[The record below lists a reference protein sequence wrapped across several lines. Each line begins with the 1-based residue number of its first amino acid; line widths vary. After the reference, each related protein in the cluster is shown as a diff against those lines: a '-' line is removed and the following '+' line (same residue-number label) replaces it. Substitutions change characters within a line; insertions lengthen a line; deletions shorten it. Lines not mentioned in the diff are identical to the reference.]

1 MAINRVANE
10 LLASEGV
17 AKKHKLLSVWRSL
30 QGEDT
35 DEVQNQPAWLRDDSA
50 NEDGPAENGGPPSLA
65 GLPAHGRNASAGA
78 ADFVGLAG
86 EGTPYANGDSHAHLG
101 ERPD

>member
-1 MAINRVANE
+1 MRQALNC
-10 LLASEGV
+10 
-17 AKKHKLLSVWRSL
+17 KPLSVWHSS

-50 NEDGPAENGGPPSLA
+50 NEDGPAENGGLPSLA
-65 GLPAHGRNASAGA
+65 GLPAHERSASAGA

-86 EGTPYANGDSHAHLG
+86 EGTPYANGDSHAHPG
-101 ERPD
+101 ERPIQKSEGCA